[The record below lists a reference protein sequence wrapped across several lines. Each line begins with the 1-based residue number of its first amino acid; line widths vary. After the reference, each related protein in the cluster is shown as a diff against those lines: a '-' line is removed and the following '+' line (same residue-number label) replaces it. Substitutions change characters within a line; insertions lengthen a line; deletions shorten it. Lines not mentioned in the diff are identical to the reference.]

1 MTRLLKLLKKSKGF
15 SKHKKGGGNM
25 SKKTITINNVE
36 FVDTGKKPT
45 SASEE
50 IDARQEII
58 EAYFEAYGHHYFD
71 GITVVKASQ
80 FIAEHFDEISARI
93 SDLKK

>member
-1 MTRLLKLLKKSKGF
+1 
-15 SKHKKGGGNM
+15 M

-50 IDARQEII
+50 IDAKQEII

-71 GITVVKASQ
+71 SITVVKASQ

-93 SDLKK
+93 SDLKQ

>member
-1 MTRLLKLLKKSKGF
+1 
-15 SKHKKGGGNM
+15 M

-58 EAYFEAYGHHYFD
+58 EAHFEAYGHHYFD